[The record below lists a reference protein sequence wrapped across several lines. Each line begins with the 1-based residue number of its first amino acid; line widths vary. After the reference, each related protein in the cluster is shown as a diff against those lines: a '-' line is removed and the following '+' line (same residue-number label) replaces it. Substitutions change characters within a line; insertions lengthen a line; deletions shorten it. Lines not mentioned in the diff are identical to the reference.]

1 MITDE
6 KVINK
11 IQVKNPVPHDLKHE
25 LEGTK
30 KTKWKL
36 YEVQQIPLILI
47 GKKITFKDCSK
58 KIDSSEKSERLMKKM
73 RKSSFL
79 KVPGF
84 LEGKMFRCCECL
96 SASIYNLL

>member
-1 MITDE
+1 MITAE

-47 GKKITFKDCSK
+47 EKKLPL
-58 KIDSSEKSERLMKKM
+58 KIVP
-73 RKSSFL
+73 RKQIAQR
-79 KVPGF
+79 KV
-84 LEGKMFRCCECL
+84 
-96 SASIYNLL
+96 ND